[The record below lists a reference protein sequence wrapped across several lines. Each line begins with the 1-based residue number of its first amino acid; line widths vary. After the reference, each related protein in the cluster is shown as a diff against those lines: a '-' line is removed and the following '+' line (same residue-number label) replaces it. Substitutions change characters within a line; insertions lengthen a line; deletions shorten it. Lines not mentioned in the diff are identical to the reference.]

1 MAKRDSKKKKDKVR
15 KPIRQRV
22 TERAKSERELWRP
35 SNIAKQAEQDW
46 QSILDSDTNP
56 TKQVDPVRLKRAKT
70 RFLTSLTIVLLF
82 IAFVLFIN
90 LI

>member
-1 MAKRDSKKKKDKVR
+1 MAKSDSKRQDKIR

-22 TERAKSERELWRP
+22 SERAKSERELWRP
-35 SNIAKQAEQDW
+35 SNIARQAEQDW

-56 TKQVDPVRLKRAKT
+56 TKQVNPVRLKRAKT
-70 RFLTSLTIVLLF
+70 RFLVSLTTVLVF
-82 IAFVLFIN
+82 IAFVLLIN